1 PDISVNLSAAPYLDA
16 SGNPII
22 NINDQHLKEVHL
34 VYDGTTLTETITDLQ
49 ADPLPDGS
57 QPKVTITYTVDIQ
70 AFVGSNTAYVGFGGG
85 TGGLTV
91 VQEVR
96 TWTYTGT
103 SDRPPTPYRLFGDP
117 YSSPGQV
124 QLTWFAL
131 SPTETGFQLERS
143 TDGANYARVAD
154 LDFNVSTFT
163 DTPSEPGTYF
173 YRVPALSEQGA
184 STHPLSP

>member
-1 PDISVNLSAAPYLDA
+1 AAPYLNPD
-16 SGNPII
+16 GTPII

-96 TWTYTGT
+96 TWIYTGT
-103 SDRPPTPYRLFGDP
+103 SDRPRAPTQLFADP

-124 QLTWFAL
+124 QLTWFEQ
-131 SPTETGFQLERS
+131 SPTATGFQLERS
-143 TDGANYARVAD
+143 TDGANYTLIAELPV
-154 LDFNVSTFT
+154 NVTTYT
-163 DTPSEPGTYF
+163 DAPGQPGTYF
-173 YRVPALSEQGA
+173 YRVRATSDQGN
-184 STHPLSP
+184 SNYTF